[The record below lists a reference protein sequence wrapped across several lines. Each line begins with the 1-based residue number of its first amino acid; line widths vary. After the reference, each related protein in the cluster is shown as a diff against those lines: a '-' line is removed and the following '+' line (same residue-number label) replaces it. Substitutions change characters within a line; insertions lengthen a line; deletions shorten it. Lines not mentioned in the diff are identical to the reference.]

1 MFQLA
6 LALLAYVIVV
16 MALDKPSA
24 PTADYRAIMFANAS
38 LVDLAAG
45 GAGAGGDSNVDLRVK
60 PAAGSQ
66 TLRELADAKD
76 YEGLAK
82 STQALKTNYEKLNAF
97 WAAKNVEDAVN
108 LIKAGMKAASDL
120 EMAAQAKSDKD
131 IDAAQS
137 AIEKTCR
144 DCHTL
149 HRVIILTDSSF
160 QIRVGSNTN
169 TATN

>member
-1 MFQLA
+1 
-6 LALLAYVIVV
+6 
-16 MALDKPSA
+16 
-24 PTADYRAIMFANAS
+24 
-38 LVDLAAG
+38 
-45 GAGAGGDSNVDLRVK
+45 
-60 PAAGSQ
+60 
-66 TLRELADAKD
+66 
-76 YEGLAK
+76 
-82 STQALKTNYEKLNAF
+82 
-97 WAAKNVEDAVN
+97 
-108 LIKAGMKAASDL
+108 
-120 EMAAQAKSDKD
+120 MAAQAKSDKD